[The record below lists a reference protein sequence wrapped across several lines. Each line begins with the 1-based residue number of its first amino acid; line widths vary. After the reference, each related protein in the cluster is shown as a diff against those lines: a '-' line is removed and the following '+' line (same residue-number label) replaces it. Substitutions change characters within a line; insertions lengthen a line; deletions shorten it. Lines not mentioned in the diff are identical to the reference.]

1 MRRNAGR
8 LGFRLK
14 RAAVLLLLP
23 MLAACSWMRPSDGA
37 KTHGAIDPPPADVEE
52 MMLRQAEGLSAAPD
66 GTQNVTQ
73 NGTQNQAAAPA
84 SPSPTPDA
92 EMAPEEMLTVY
103 LLDPKGY
110 LAPMTLPAGTDN
122 PSAMESL
129 EARAE
134 AALSWLTADPQ
145 KKDQLPY
152 GFAAPLPEG
161 VKAEEVRADP
171 DSGMISVDFTD
182 PLPVMTAAG
191 ERKMIEALV
200 WSMTELP
207 GIDKVRLSV
216 RGELI
221 RTLPASGLPLEE
233 TLTRGIGIN
242 IESLRGVHVA
252 DSMAVTLYFPVRG
265 DGGDGYFV
273 PVTRLVS
280 RSPDRTLA
288 ALEALMDGPADT
300 AALARVWTNDFAIED
315 LEVRADT
322 VNVSLRGKGWTR
334 DQPLPAEMLDSLVL
348 TATEAAG
355 APRVKI
361 AVNGNETFV
370 DTENRA
376 YQLPVNRPAAVN
388 TPKS

>member
-1 MRRNAGR
+1 MKRNSGR

-23 MLAACSWMRPSDGA
+23 MLAACSLWRPGDGA

-52 MMLRQAEGLSAAPD
+52 MMLRQAEGLAAAPE
-66 GTQNVTQ
+66 
-73 NGTQNQAAAPA
+73 GTQNQAAASA
-84 SPSPTPDA
+84 SPSPSPEA
-92 EMAPEEMLTVY
+92 ELAPEEMLTVY

-110 LAPMTLPAGTDN
+110 LAPMTLRAGTEN
-122 PSAMESL
+122 ASAMESL

-134 AALSWLTADPQ
+134 AVLAWLTADPQ
-145 KKDQLPY
+145 KKDQLPD

-171 DSGMISVDFTD
+171 DSGTISVDFAD
-182 PLPVMTAAG
+182 PLPVMTFAG

-207 GIDKVRLSV
+207 GIDKVQLSV
-216 RGELI
+216 RGEPI
-221 RTLPASGLPLEE
+221 RTLPSSGLPLDE

-252 DSMAVTLYFPVRG
+252 DTMAVTLYFPARAEN
-265 DGGDGYFV
+265 GDGYFV

-300 AALARVWTNDFAIED
+300 AAFARVWAGDFAIED
-315 LEVRADT
+315 LELRADT
-322 VNVSLRGKGWTR
+322 VNVSLRGKEWTP

-355 APRVKI
+355 APRVKVT
-361 AVNGNETFV
+361 VNGNEAFV
-370 DTENRA
+370 DTDNRA